1 MNLQQMKFVV
11 GETAKHIELE
21 ASEFFF
27 LTFETALEKYVKQI
41 WENIKFFW
49 GEVFLYYFFL
59 SFSDINQ
66 LYFRSLYLFRP
77 GTLLFEFYQM

>member
-41 WENIKFFW
+41 WENIKL
-49 GEVFLYYFFL
+49 FL
-59 SFSDINQ
+59 
-66 LYFRSLYLFRP
+66 
-77 GTLLFEFYQM
+77 G